1 MQMQNVS
8 VRPTEFITVHMGE
21 WEVVFAVYIWERKM
35 QDSDNIDKWLKI
47 C

>member
-1 MQMQNVS
+1 MQMQKES
-8 VRPTEFITVHMGE
+8 VRITEFITVHMGE
-21 WEVVFAVYIWERKM
+21 WKVVFAYIWERKM